1 MFYIAHNSYT
11 DKSHGYIYTD
21 ASSRHCAVGFLK
33 NESLQLI
40 VDAPR
45 NNRIHRTLDFRQ
57 NTTQS
62 MQINESGLL
71 MRFLIA
77 AKFNHTISSGW
88 PVLQIR
94 RRKVLNDNSSY
105 EEQIA
110 TTQEPTPTGYL
121 NVFEYDMQA
130 MAFKVKHD
138 DIIRVYWPPDATP
151 NRSRYSLAY
160 FRDSSNVMVL
170 IEIQHHNQTIITSQG
185 NNFTTKPLITTIG
198 SSYSNTT
205 EIIATTK
212 VSTNS
217 SMNSKDQDR
226 PGNVATIIGGV
237 LCTIAVLFIVY
248 VVHTITVFVVY
259 RYRNHKKDT
268 KHSLVATEETQH
280 AHNIELDSNQAYVT
294 NSETKLSDA
303 LECLEM
309 DTNQA
314 YITHSEA
321 KHAGA
326 MESIE
331 MDANH
336 VHIISS
342 EAKLEQGTGAMVQES
357 IEMDLNEAYITH
369 SEAKQEQGA
378 EYVEM
383 ETNQAY
389 ITSTVP
395 TEPNVVYSTQ
405 PPQVH
410 DYEYV
415 ALT

>member
-160 FRDSSNVMVL
+160 FRDSSNVMVS
-170 IEIQHHNQTIITSQG
+170 IEIQQHNQTVTTSQD
-185 NNFTTKPLITTIG
+185 NSNFTTEPLITTID

-205 EIIATTK
+205 SPTEITTPTK
-212 VSTNS
+212 VPS
-217 SMNSKDQDR
+217 SVKDQS
-226 PGNVATIIGGV
+226 GNVATIVGGV
-237 LCTIAVLFIVY
+237 LCTITVIILLVVLAIAVL
-248 VVHTITVFVVY
+248 VVY
-259 RYRNHKKDT
+259 RSKNHT
-268 KHSLVATEETQH
+268 KEFSPSANDLYTSVLSRSSPGPTLQNPTYSLVDSEFQQH
-280 AHNIELDSNQAYVT
+280 
-294 NSETKLSDA
+294 
-303 LECLEM
+303 
-309 DTNQA
+309 
-314 YITHSEA
+314 
-321 KHAGA
+321 
-326 MESIE
+326 
-331 MDANH
+331 
-336 VHIISS
+336 SS
-342 EAKLEQGTGAMVQES
+342 
-357 IEMDLNEAYITH
+357 
-369 SEAKQEQGA
+369 
-378 EYVEM
+378 
-383 ETNQAY
+383 
-389 ITSTVP
+389 
-395 TEPNVVYSTQ
+395 
-405 PPQVH
+405 
-410 DYEYV
+410 
-415 ALT
+415 